1 MFSLSPK
8 EDKFYD
14 MFIENSQLI
23 YEAALK
29 FQQFLNS
36 FSELGVNLKEIK
48 DIERQCDIEQHKI
61 INELNKTFITPFDRE
76 DIFMISKKM
85 DDIVDIIE
93 ESANSFMM
101 FNVETVKDEVKELAE
116 LIVICCKYIVNLMTE
131 FKNMRNNK
139 KLTEIII
146 EINKKEEEGDIIFR
160 KAVRDLFTKDL
171 PVLEV
176 IKWREIYQY
185 AENTLDACETVAN
198 IIEGVAMKN
207 A

>member
-1 MFSLSPK
+1 
-8 EDKFYD
+8 
-14 MFIENSQLI
+14 
-23 YEAALK
+23 
-29 FQQFLNS
+29 
-36 FSELGVNLKEIK
+36 
-48 DIERQCDIEQHKI
+48 
-61 INELNKTFITPFDRE
+61 
-76 DIFMISKKM
+76 
-85 DDIVDIIE
+85 
-93 ESANSFMM
+93 
-101 FNVETVKDEVKELAE
+101 
-116 LIVICCKYIVNLMTE
+116 MTE